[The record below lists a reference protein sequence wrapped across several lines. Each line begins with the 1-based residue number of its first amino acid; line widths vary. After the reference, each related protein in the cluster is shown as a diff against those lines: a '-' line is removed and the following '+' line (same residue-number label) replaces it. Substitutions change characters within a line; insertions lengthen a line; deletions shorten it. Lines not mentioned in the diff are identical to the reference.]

1 MTMRETLELGLTIDE
16 RLADGYYYSKSVRLL
31 EYLLEHTRRSWKSRH
46 EARKYNMSEV
56 KTPWKDYMGDVPMH
70 LDYFQGS
77 MFEAVERMA
86 EHVPQQHRL

>member
-1 MTMRETLELGLTIDE
+1 
-16 RLADGYYYSKSVRLL
+16 
-31 EYLLEHTRRSWKSRH
+31 
-46 EARKYNMSEV
+46 MSEV

-86 EHVPQQHRL
+86 ELYPNNIAFDFMGKSTTYK